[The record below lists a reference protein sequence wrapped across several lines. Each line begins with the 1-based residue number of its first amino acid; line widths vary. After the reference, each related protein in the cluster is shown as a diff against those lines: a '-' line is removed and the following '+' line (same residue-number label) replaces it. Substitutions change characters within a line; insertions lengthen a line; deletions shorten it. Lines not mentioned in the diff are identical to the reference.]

1 MEQSSK
7 RRGSTAVTYPERM
20 THYDNEEGMALLRRI
35 AQRRG
40 LKAAMVLRQ
49 LVREEARRIG
59 LTDAEA

>member
-1 MEQSSK
+1 M
-7 RRGSTAVTYPERM
+7 TYPERM
-20 THYDNEEGMALLRRI
+20 THYDNEEGMALLRQI

-59 LTDAEA
+59 LADGEA